1 MTAPALSP
9 QDEARLIALFNAG
22 RHAELE
28 RLARDFT
35 QTHPTSGFA
44 WKVLGTAL
52 LLQNKD
58 GVAALRQAAAWMP
71 NDAEAFGNL
80 GNAQKARGL
89 LTDAE
94 ASHRHALA
102 MQPQLAVRHYNLAT
116 VLAELGKLAEA
127 EASYRAALQLQ
138 PGFADAHYN
147 LGQLLEQAERDTEA
161 SEAYRAAIRAQP
173 DHANASCNLGAV
185 LGRMGQ
191 FADAQATLRHAL
203 ALNPRLAQAH
213 HNLGVVHKHMHQLD
227 AACEAFRMAAK
238 LNASDADARQALGD
252 VLRNLRRYDEATLTL
267 KRALALNP
275 RHADAWIDLGNVH
288 KDLGELSEAIA
299 CYERAKDIAPDRA
312 EPHHT
317 LLMTGN
323 YLPGMDKHLLLA
335 QARAFGEF
343 AATKAQRFTAWPN
356 SLAPD
361 KPLRIGLVSGDLHA
375 HPVGHFLESVLQA
388 LRQGTEGRLTLTA
401 YATQPFRDAL
411 SDRLQASIHT
421 WHMVSGM
428 TDKALAEQ
436 VRADGID
443 ILIDLSGHTAHNR
456 LPMFAWKPAPV
467 QVSWLGYFA
476 TTGLAEID
484 HLLADPW
491 TLPPA
496 LEANFTEHIWRL
508 PETRLCFTPPQGDL
522 PVSPLPALQ
531 HGGVTFGCFNNLT
544 KVNDGVIALW
554 ARIVQAVPHSRL
566 LLKAPQLASAQV
578 RQSLQARFK
587 AHGLVGERLVLQGPS
602 SRTEYLQAYAQ
613 VDIAL
618 DPFPFTGGTTSA
630 EGLWMGVPMLT
641 LAGDSMVARQ
651 GVSLLMNAGLPDW
664 IADGPD
670 DCVAKAKAHA
680 ADLPK
685 LATLRSGLRDQLARS
700 PIFNAPRFAAH
711 LEEALRSMWQAH
723 CLAADSDGPSP
734 IP

>member
-1 MTAPALSP
+1 MTATALSS
-9 QDEARLIALFNAG
+9 QDEARLIALFHAG
-22 RHAELE
+22 RHADLE

-35 QTHPTSGFA
+35 QQHPTSGFA
-44 WKVLGTAL
+44 WKVLGTAQ

-58 GVAALRQAAAWMP
+58 GIAALRQATALMP

-94 ASHRHALA
+94 ASHRHALG
-102 MQPQLAVRHYNLAT
+102 MQPQLAARHYNLAT
-116 VLAELGKLAEA
+116 VLTEQGKLAEA
-127 EASYRAALQLQ
+127 ETTYRAALQLQ
-138 PGFADAHYN
+138 PTFADAHYN
-147 LGQLLEQAERDTEA
+147 LGRLLEQAGRDSEA
-161 SEAYRAAIRAQP
+161 SHAYLAAIQAQP
-173 DHANASCNLGAV
+173 DHANAHCNLGAV
-185 LGRMGQ
+185 LGRLGQ
-191 FADAQATLRHAL
+191 FADALATLRRAL
-203 ALNPRLAQAH
+203 ALNPRLAQAQ
-213 HNLGVVHKHMHQLD
+213 HNLGALHKQMHQLD

-238 LNASDADARQALGD
+238 LNANDADARQALGD
-252 VLRNLRRYDEATLTL
+252 VLRDMRRYDEAALTL

-275 RHADAWIDLGNVH
+275 QHADAWIDLGNVH
-288 KDLGELSEAIA
+288 KDLGELTEAIA
-299 CYERAKDIAPDRA
+299 CYERAMAIAPDRA

-323 YLPGMDKHLLLA
+323 YLPGMDKHLLLS
-335 QARAFGEF
+335 QARAFGAF
-343 AATKAQRFTAWPN
+343 ASAKAHRFTDWPN
-356 SLAPD
+356 SLVPD
-361 KPLRIGLVSGDLHA
+361 KPLRIGLVSGDLHG
-375 HPVGHFLESVLQA
+375 HPVGHFLEGVLRA
-388 LRQGTEGRLTLTA
+388 LRQNAGDRLTLTA
-401 YATQPFRDAL
+401 YATQPFRDDL
-411 SDRLQASIHT
+411 SDRLQASTHA
-421 WHMVSGM
+421 WHMVASM
-428 TDKALAEQ
+428 TDEALAQ
-436 VRADGID
+436 RIRADGID

-456 LPMFAWKPAPV
+456 LTLFAWKPAPV

-476 TTGLAEID
+476 TTGLTEID

-491 TLPPA
+491 SVPTE
-496 LEANFTEHIWRL
+496 LEADFTEHIWRL
-508 PETRLCFTPPQGDL
+508 PETRLCFTPPLGDL

-531 HGGVTFGCFNNLT
+531 HGGVTFGCFNNLS

-554 ARIVQAVPHSRL
+554 TQILQAVPRSRL

-578 RQSLQARFK
+578 RQGLQARFK
-587 AHGLVGERLVLQGPS
+587 VHGLAGDRLVLQGPS

-664 IADGPD
+664 VADGPA
-670 DCVAKAKAHA
+670 DCVAKAVAHA

-685 LATLRSGLRDQLARS
+685 LATLRSSLREQVARS
-700 PIFNAPRFAAH
+700 PIFNAPRFAVQ
-711 LEEALRSMWQAH
+711 LEQALRGMWQTH
-723 CLAADSDGPSP
+723 CQTAGLGGLPPAP
-734 IP
+734 